1 MSILNL
7 KAKIKNEEIFMK
19 KVFMFT
25 ATTLGF
31 FVVIIALFWLLSQK
45 NDNITAPKIDPPSSS
60 SGGASHVCAKEEKE
74 KSYKSGST
82 YCVKEYK
89 GNIAVFE
96 QSKEKPFKITNIA
109 VDELP
114 TEDQK
119 LLKKGIE
126 VSGQEELNNLIED
139 YCS

>member
-1 MSILNL
+1 MAFI
-7 KAKIKNEEIFMK
+7 AKKLQYHRPK
-19 KVFMFT
+19 KR
-25 ATTLGF
+25 TLGRQF
-31 FVVIIALFWLLSQK
+31 GE
-45 NDNITAPKIDPPSSS
+45 T
-60 SGGASHVCAKEEKE
+60 SHVCEKQEQKKE
-74 KSYKSGST
+74 KIFKHGST
-82 YCVKEYK
+82 YCIKEYK

-96 QSKEKPFKITNIA
+96 QSKEKPFRITNIA

>member
-1 MSILNL
+1 
-7 KAKIKNEEIFMK
+7 MK

-25 ATTLGF
+25 ATTLGL
-31 FVVIIALFWLLSQK
+31 FVVIIVLFWLLSQK
-45 NDNITAPKIDPPSSS
+45 NYNITDLKNEPSAGN
-60 SGGASHVCAKEEKE
+60 SGETSHVCAKEEEKKE
-74 KSYKSGST
+74 KICKNGST
-82 YCVKEYK
+82 YCIKEYK

-96 QSKEKPFKITNIA
+96 QSKEKPFRITNIA